1 MLYRQ
6 RFSVA
11 ISGKIL
17 FDITTR
23 SQRGFGKAGL
33 CNKHICVIVWG
44 GINKRKYIGSYC
56 CNKVLLTRK
65 NCFFYTPPSAVSP
78 YTLECVGGIKDV
90 GICRLSN

>member
-23 SQRGFGKAGL
+23 SQRSFGKAGL

-44 GINKRKYIGSYC
+44 GSINESILGIIVATKC
-56 CNKVLLTRK
+56 C
-65 NCFFYTPPSAVSP
+65 
-78 YTLECVGGIKDV
+78 
-90 GICRLSN
+90 

>member
-11 ISGKIL
+11 ISGKAL

-44 GINKRKYIGSYC
+44 GGSINESILGFIIATKC
-56 CNKVLLTRK
+56 C
-65 NCFFYTPPSAVSP
+65 
-78 YTLECVGGIKDV
+78 
-90 GICRLSN
+90 